1 MVTDAQVRRLFRLM
15 SYEESLQKAA
25 MKSNMDEDTARKYL
39 KEGKT
44 PDELKKPH
52 TWQTRVNPFEKYW
65 TEITGMLENNPD
77 LEAKTIFEYLQ
88 HQYPGIFQ
96 DGQLRTLQRKIKHWH
111 IFDQSSSGPEVF
123 FQQEHKPGML
133 CESDFTHMD
142 DMGITIAGE
151 LYRHMLYHF
160 VLTYS
165 NWEDGTPC
173 HSESLESL
181 REGLQNALW
190 HLGAV
195 PFAHKTDRLTAAI
208 QKPGN
213 KQEFIKGYEQ
223 LLKHYR
229 IEGKKTQPA
238 SPNENGD
245 IEQRHYRLKR
255 MVDQQLMLRGS
266 REFKT
271 IDEYKE
277 FLSRMYAQLNTG
289 RREKVKEEQAVMHEL
304 PATRLENCREL
315 PQVRVSP
322 GATIRILKNVYSI
335 NSHLIGE
342 KVSVYLYADYL
353 EVNYKG
359 NRIETIPRLRGS
371 GKHHIQYRHI
381 IDWLVRKPGAFE
393 NYKYKQDLFP
403 TTFFRIA
410 YDKLMGSHAEK
421 TAVKQ
426 YLQLLYWAAKTGEDK
441 INLILKQVIESGDA
455 IDIGYIKKQAA
466 ITPDPAVL
474 LPEVAPV
481 DLKNYEELLE
491 LEGTSCQLN

>member
-1 MVTDAQVRRLFRLM
+1 M
-15 SYEESLQKAA
+15 SSEESLQKAA
-25 MKSNMDEDTARKYL
+25 MKSDMDEDTARKYL
-39 KEGKT
+39 KEGKS

-52 TWQTRVNPFEKYW
+52 TWQTRENPFEKYW
-65 TEITGMLENNPD
+65 TEITGMLENNPG

-88 HQYPGIFQ
+88 RQYPGAFH
-96 DGQLRTLQRKIKHWH
+96 DGQLRTLQRKVKHWH
-111 IFDQSSSGPEVF
+111 IFDKTHIGPEVF
-123 FQQEHKPGML
+123 FQQEHKPGLL

-142 DMGITIAGE
+142 DLGIMIAGE
-151 LYRHMLYHF
+151 LYRHILYHF

-181 REGLQNALW
+181 TEGLQNALW

-195 PFAHKTDRLTAAI
+195 PFAHQTDRLTAAI

-213 KQEFIKGYEQ
+213 ELEFTKGYAQ
-223 LLKHYR
+223 LLMHYK

-245 IEQRHYRLKR
+245 IEQRNYRLKR
-255 MVDQQLMLRGS
+255 TIEQQLMLRGS
-266 REFKT
+266 SAFNT
-271 IDEYKE
+271 LDEYKE
-277 FLSRMYAQLNTG
+277 FLTGMYAQLNTG
-289 RREKVKEEQAVMHEL
+289 RREKVREELAVMHEL

-315 PQVRVSP
+315 PPVRVSP
-322 GATIRILKNVYSI
+322 GATIRVLKNIYSI

-342 KVSVYLYADYL
+342 QVNVHLYADYL
-353 EVNYKG
+353 EVKYKG
-359 NRIETIPRLRGS
+359 TRVETIPRLQGS
-371 GKHHIQYRHI
+371 GKHDIQYRHI

-410 YDKLMGSHAEK
+410 YDKLMEAHAEK

-441 INLILKQVIESGDA
+441 INLILKQVIESGNV

-466 ITPDPAVL
+466 ITPDLAVHQ
-474 LPEVAPV
+474 PEVTPV
-481 DLKNYEELLE
+481 DLKKYQELLE
-491 LEGTSCQLN
+491 PEVVPCQLN